1 MPPKKNDGNKGKASG
16 KSKGGGD
23 DGDKG
28 KGSEKKGGTSVKVR
42 KLLFSQS
49 NVNLNFS

>member
-1 MPPKKNDGNKGKASG
+1 MPPKKNDGNKGKAAG

-28 KGSEKKGGTSVKVR
+28 KATEKKGGTSVKVR
-42 KLLFSQS
+42 KLLS
-49 NVNLNFS
+49 L